1 MVQRFVLGSYRL
13 DRNPL
18 GLNRLY
24 PFHEIGSVILI
35 IGGIQLLS
43 LIHIY
48 HDDRQLPPRLHHG
61 GAGREDVL
69 ALGLHQDVCFGF
81 RLRAGID
88 LASFPIVLV
97 VLDKD
102 PCKADTENTELPVDR
117 GRNRLTSYLW
127 QYSRYRAN
135 GSRVE

>member
-1 MVQRFVLGSYRL
+1 MSGAISTAMITTIVSF
-13 DRNPL
+13 
-18 GLNRLY
+18 
-24 PFHEIGSVILI
+24 
-35 IGGIQLLS
+35 
-43 LIHIY
+43 
-48 HDDRQLPPRLHHG
+48 LPVFTMERRK
-61 GAGREDVL
+61 GRCSR
-69 ALGLHQDVCFGF
+69 LGLHQDVCFGF

-102 PCKADTENTELPVDR
+102 PFKADTENTELPVDR
-117 GRNRLTSYLW
+117 GRNRLTYYLW